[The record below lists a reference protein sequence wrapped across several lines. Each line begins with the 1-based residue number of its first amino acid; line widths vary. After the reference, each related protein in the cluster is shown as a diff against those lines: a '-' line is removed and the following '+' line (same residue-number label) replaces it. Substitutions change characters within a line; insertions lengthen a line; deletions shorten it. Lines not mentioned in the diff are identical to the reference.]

1 MRPDTHWKSAVVVF
15 TLAFLPVASAAQE
28 KSAAPNPSAKPET
41 AEKPTQHESPHP
53 FVAMAGAWSGGGTLT
68 TSSGER
74 NRLRCRANYSA
85 GHGGK
90 SLRLSIRCA
99 SDSYNFDLSSNVVD
113 RNGRIYGDWRESNYS
128 VSGTVSGR
136 LSGDRIQAMAKGDS
150 FSAGLALTTHGNR
163 QSVSITPR
171 ATFITGVH
179 IALHKR

>member
-1 MRPDTHWKSAVVVF
+1 MRSNTAWVTAIMALP
-15 TLAFLPVASAAQE
+15 LALLTVPGTAEEKVADPELAAKPE
-28 KSAAPNPSAKPET
+28 KSAAHVNV
-41 AEKPTQHESPHP
+41 HP

-74 NRLRCRANYSA
+74 NRLRCRANYNA

-150 FSAGLALTTHGNR
+150 FSAGLSLTTRGNR

-171 ATFITGVH
+171 ETFITGVY